1 MRNLP
6 GSTTDTPSV
15 DRFSG
20 RPGGYKLV
28 RGFGR
33 GQIVRRGSR
42 SGEKAFLAGV
52 ALIAVGIGISLL
64 GLLTDIQL
72 AGGQPIALVLA
83 GGQSLMVGT
92 ILVCHHRLVV
102 RTEANQAAFRT
113 GYDLGLEDGD
123 ENCRKTHRP
132 VVTDISAARRC
143 TCGQNKVL
151 SAALKVSDRV

>member
-1 MRNLP
+1 MRNLAGP
-6 GSTTDTPSV
+6 IRDTPSV
-15 DRFSG
+15 DRFGG
-20 RPGGYKLV
+20 RPGGYRLL

-33 GQIVRRGSR
+33 VHTVRRGKR
-42 SGEKAFLAGV
+42 SGERALIAGV

-83 GGQSLMVGT
+83 GGQALMVGT
-92 ILVCHHRLVV
+92 ILVCHHQLVV

-123 ENCRKTHRP
+123 ENCRKTHRA
-132 VVTDISAARRC
+132 VVTDISAGRRC
-143 TCGQNKVL
+143 ACGLGKAQRTAEKVGE
-151 SAALKVSDRV
+151 RV